1 MRNLFIAM
9 GAPGT
14 GKTTWLTAKG
24 LEGNTVSLD
33 QIRGMASV
41 PEECFPGDDPDA
53 YGETHVTLEE
63 HEGFVVEIRDRLLT
77 MRFRQG
83 ADVVYEATCPNMR
96 AVGRVMKIAR
106 DYGYTITALD
116 FQGNASDADIAA
128 RAACRAGTLAY
139 VSPSIALGIAER
151 CRKGRRLIFK
161 NADHFASATW
171 SKGEQRTSQLDRA
184 LEKAARLNVI
194 DPGALGF
201 QRVAFI
207 GDIHSESVKL
217 RRLLARID
225 RSPGGKPLVVFCGD
239 LFDRGPNPFGVFHQV
254 MSLVNEGRAVLIEG
268 NHDTHL
274 REVVIGTAR
283 EDYYPDTRVTRNKL
297 VGGGVDKRSIRRL
310 LSRYR
315 LAVAIRFREDSRTV
329 FACHGGVSR
338 SVADLAL
345 RTRGAGVSANQLIH
359 GTNSRAKS
367 YRARSDYRDFEEELA
382 RGFGDD
388 EGMVLVHG
396 HRNGVTTEGTTRDQW
411 GRTRPAF
418 RRLAVDGV
426 PGVFNLEQGAGH
438 AGGRVAA
445 VVFGPGDK
453 HWVLESD

>member
-14 GKTTWLTAKG
+14 GKTTWLRSKG

-33 QIRGMASV
+33 KIREMASV

-63 HEGFVVEIRDRLLT
+63 HETLVTGIRDRLLT

-106 DYGYTITALD
+106 DY
-116 FQGNASDADIAA
+116 
-128 RAACRAGTLAY
+128 
-139 VSPSIALGIAER
+139 
-151 CRKGRRLIFK
+151 
-161 NADHFASATW
+161 
-171 SKGEQRTSQLDRA
+171 
-184 LEKAARLNVI
+184 
-194 DPGALGF
+194 
-201 QRVAFI
+201 
-207 GDIHSESVKL
+207 
-217 RRLLARID
+217 
-225 RSPGGKPLVVFCGD
+225 
-239 LFDRGPNPFGVFHQV
+239 
-254 MSLVNEGRAVLIEG
+254 
-268 NHDTHL
+268 
-274 REVVIGTAR
+274 
-283 EDYYPDTRVTRNKL
+283 
-297 VGGGVDKRSIRRL
+297 
-310 LSRYR
+310 
-315 LAVAIRFREDSRTV
+315 
-329 FACHGGVSR
+329 
-338 SVADLAL
+338 
-345 RTRGAGVSANQLIH
+345 
-359 GTNSRAKS
+359 
-367 YRARSDYRDFEEELA
+367 
-382 RGFGDD
+382 
-388 EGMVLVHG
+388 G

-438 AGGRVAA
+438 TGGRVAA